1 MDIDGGGKAD
11 DHVIST
17 TMSSVT
23 MSRATKLKGAPG
35 AEPKKGEPDADLL
48 PYFAEKASAER
59 VKPGRGVLLGLIL
72 AAALWIAIFA
82 IISFFR
88 R

>member
-1 MDIDGGGKAD
+1 
-11 DHVIST
+11 
-17 TMSSVT
+17 MSSVP
-23 MSRATKLKGAPG
+23 MSRATKLKAAPK
-35 AEPKKGEPDADLL
+35 AEPQKGEPGGDDLL

-59 VKPGRGVLLGLIL
+59 VKPGRGVLLGLVL

-82 IISFFR
+82 LISFFR